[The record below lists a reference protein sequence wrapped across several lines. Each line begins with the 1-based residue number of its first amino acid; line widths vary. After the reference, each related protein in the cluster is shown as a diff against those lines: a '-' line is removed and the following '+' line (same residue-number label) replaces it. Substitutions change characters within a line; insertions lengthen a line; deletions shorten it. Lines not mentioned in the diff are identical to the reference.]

1 MAPRIPPRPVDD
13 WPAELRERFG
23 GAEPLNIFATLA
35 HHPRLLA
42 RWLPFANHILL
53 KSSLPARDRE
63 LLILRTGWRCASP
76 YEWAQHVQIGL
87 AAGLSEADIAR
98 IADGPDAAGWDPFDA
113 ALLRATDELHDTGR
127 ITDTTWAVLASRYD
141 TEQLLEVPATVGQYH
156 LVSFLLN
163 SARVELD
170 ASVPEPSVSP
180 PPP

>member
-13 WPAELRERFG
+13 WPAELRERFAG
-23 GAEPLNIFATLA
+23 SAPLNIFATLA
-35 HHPRLLA
+35 HHPKLLT
-42 RWLPFANHILL
+42 RWLPFANHVLV

-98 IADGPDAAGWDPFDA
+98 IAGGPDTPGWEAFDA

-127 ITDTTWAVLASRYD
+127 ITDDTWAVLASRYD
-141 TEQLLEVPATVGQYH
+141 TAQLLEVPMTVGQYH

-163 SARVELD
+163 AARVELD
-170 ASVPEPSVSP
+170 ASVPEPAVAP
-180 PPP
+180 PPL